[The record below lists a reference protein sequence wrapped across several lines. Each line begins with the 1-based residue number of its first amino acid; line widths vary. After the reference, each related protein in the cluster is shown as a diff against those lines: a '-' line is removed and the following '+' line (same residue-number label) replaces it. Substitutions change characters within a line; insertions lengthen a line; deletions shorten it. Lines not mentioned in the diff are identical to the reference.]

1 MMKTQL
7 SYLKKM
13 GVLGTKTLVKY
24 YLVAIVS
31 TLLYLI
37 IGSFQLKNSH
47 DAFFSMIN
55 HAQTAGKFIWLIG
68 LILLPVLLFLFS
80 NRYVFSKIASIVV
93 EERQDDLILPAFD
106 KVLLIFQSNQPD
118 VIQNAA
124 DYTFAKLKLIND
136 VKNSQIENPWVKRIL
151 VFGLNKVKFETLDLD
166 HNESFYTILKSKFIQ
181 VLEILTTPSSR
192 PFWICI
198 VAQWLILLF
207 VWFTN

>member
-1 MMKTQL
+1 MKTQL
-7 SYLKKM
+7 SYLKKL

-31 TLLYLI
+31 TLLYLA
-37 IGSFQLKNSH
+37 IGSFQFKNSH
-47 DAFFSMIN
+47 DAFFSMIG
-55 HAQTAGKFIWLIG
+55 HAQSAGKFLWLMG

-106 KVLLIFQSNQPD
+106 KVLLVFQSNQPD
-118 VIQNAA
+118 VIQNTA

-136 VKNSQIENPWVKRIL
+136 VKNTQIESPWVKRIL
-151 VFGLNKVKFETLDLD
+151 IFGLNKVKFETLDLD
-166 HNESFYTILKSKFIQ
+166 HNDSFYAIVKSKFIG
-181 VLEILTTPSSR
+181 VLEILTEPNSR